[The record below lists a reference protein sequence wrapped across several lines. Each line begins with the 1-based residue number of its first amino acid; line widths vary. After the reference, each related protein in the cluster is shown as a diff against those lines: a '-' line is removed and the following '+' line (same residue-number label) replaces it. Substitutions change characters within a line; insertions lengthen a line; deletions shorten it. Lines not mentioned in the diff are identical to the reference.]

1 MPENFVTILCG
12 PWLVRAAKVAGEA
25 GGTGV
30 HGEAVVPLEE
40 RADRAVESGRQ
51 SVLEG
56 HVFFELGQGVPVPCG
71 GDLPLDQADDVSG
84 GGGAEQSR
92 RRNFDVP
99 LEGESGA

>member
-1 MPENFVTILCG
+1 VPENFVTILCG

-56 HVFFELGQGVPVPCG
+56 HVF
-71 GDLPLDQADDVSG
+71 
-84 GGGAEQSR
+84 
-92 RRNFDVP
+92 
-99 LEGESGA
+99 